1 MHVHWGFYKYILT
14 KERKSC
20 LLLTNFLLHLNS
32 THLLIP
38 LSFRCFLLVLACSL
52 EHTTHVDSEEP
63 RGVMDIPAS
72 QSCGHVSPFTV
83 MAPSSRYSLS
93 STYIFK
99 TRFKWYFPQSLPQ
112 PLQPETDCFFLEIC
126 SPIFSAL
133 LTVLTTCCIVW
144 FSPADASCHQEQN
157 TQLLHFHN

>member
-20 LLLTNFLLHLNS
+20 LLLTNFLLHINS
-32 THLLIP
+32 THLPIP
-38 LSFRCFLLVLACSL
+38 LSFRSFLLVLACSL
-52 EHTTHVDSEEP
+52 EHTTHVDSELP

-72 QSCGHVSPFTV
+72 QSCGHVSPFTSNGSLFPLFPFFYLYIQDKVWV
-83 MAPSSRYSLS
+83 MF
-93 STYIFK
+93 STK
-99 TRFKWYFPQSLPQ
+99 PPPTTLACNRL
-112 PLQPETDCFFLEIC
+112 FFLELC

-133 LTVLTTCCIVW
+133 LTILSTRCIVW
-144 FSPADASCHQEQN
+144 FSPADVSCHQEQN